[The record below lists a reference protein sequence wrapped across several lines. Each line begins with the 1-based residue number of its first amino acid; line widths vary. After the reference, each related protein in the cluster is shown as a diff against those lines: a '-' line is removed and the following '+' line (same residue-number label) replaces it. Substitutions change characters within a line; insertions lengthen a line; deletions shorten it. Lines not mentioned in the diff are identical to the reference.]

1 MTYAKVPFPTI
12 DVTKPYGSYR
22 VSTVDDHERET
33 RRWLR
38 QCIQALSGY
47 PEEDTVGIKGWTDS
61 TRPRRSVN
69 GNYLL
74 GFNETHQVLELVGEN
89 GNIQNIFRAFNLQ
102 AHPVGTVYETTDV
115 NFDPN
120 IEWGG
125 SWEKWEDGRFLLSTY
140 PNKYGVNMLGGEE
153 EHLLTKNEIP
163 EHDHEH
169 YHHHAHERGT
179 LNHRIVGTFV
189 QAAQSASEDGGATT
203 GAFKIEDRLAGECAE
218 NGDPRAVAS
227 FDSDYQGASTWSGH
241 TTYDDTYNSSSL
253 VGGGLAHNNMP
264 PYRVVVRWH
273 RIA

>member
-1 MTYAKVPFPTI
+1 
-12 DVTKPYGSYR
+12 
-22 VSTVDDHERET
+22 
-33 RRWLR
+33 
-38 QCIQALSGY
+38 LSGY
-47 PEEDTVGIKGWTDS
+47 PEVDTVGIKGWTDS

-74 GFNETHQVLELVGEN
+74 GFNETNQVLELIGEN
-89 GNIQNIFRAFNLQ
+89 GNIQNIFRQFNLN
-102 AHPVGTVYETTDV
+102 AHPVGTVYETTDIT
-115 NFDPN
+115 FDPN

-125 SWEKWEDGRFLLSTY
+125 TWEKWEDGRFLLSTY
-140 PNKYGVNMLGGEE
+140 PQKYAVGMLGGEE

-179 LNHRIVGTFV
+179 LEHKIVGYFGGGEANNNYEAGGAFYYEGNNHRGVGD
-189 QAAQSASEDGGATT
+189 SDGDNAIT
-203 GAFKIEDRLAGECAE
+203 K
-218 NGDPRAVAS
+218 
-227 FDSDYQGASTWSGH
+227 FDSTREGASTWSGH
-241 TTYDDTYNSSSL
+241 TTYDDTLNSDSS